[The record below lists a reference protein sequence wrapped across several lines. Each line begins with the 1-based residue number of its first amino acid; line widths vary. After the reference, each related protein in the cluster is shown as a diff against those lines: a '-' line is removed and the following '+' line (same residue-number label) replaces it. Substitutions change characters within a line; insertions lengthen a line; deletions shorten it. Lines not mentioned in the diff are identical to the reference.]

1 MIVTNDYVDGNLCG
15 VMAVISKCNLQVIW
29 ILQWKTLEFFLKEGL
44 SLS

>member
-29 ILQWKTLEFFLKEGL
+29 SYSGRRL
-44 SLS
+44 SSSLNKGYR

>member
-15 VMAVISKCNLQVIW
+15 VMAVIFKCNLQVIGD
-29 ILQWKTLEFFLKEGL
+29 LQWKTLEFFLKEGV

>member
-15 VMAVISKCNLQVIW
+15 VMAVIFKCNLQVIGV
-29 ILQWKTLEFFLKEGL
+29 LQWKTLEFFLKEGL